1 MGTAP
6 NVAAPS
12 PASDA
17 EPSVTDLSASLSVVL
32 DQLQTAL
39 AKLGG
44 ADAPS
49 QQYGDPAAGRALALI
64 AAGIDAP
71 DEVHMETRALH
82 EHLQRLFGLFSA
94 AGKTDS
100 MGLGVASGAR
110 MTALGFRKLVRAA
123 QLTCERCTDV
133 DVDLIFQQVVRTR
146 GARMSMGDMM
156 VGLSMVAKRLY
167 PEERTQ
173 SSAFHRLLSEQMLPW
188 MLQYA
193 PARPPAATNE
203 RARCCAHPNEESSYG
218 YTDLSVSL
226 ALMSNLAIVSDGGGR
241 CGGTRTRQARD
252 GAPFLHQRS
261 RLRAPTLPPRAQA
274 TACTGIWSSSRR
286 RQSAQLRGPARRR
299 ETHHQEV

>member
-1 MGTAP
+1 MLDNKVTGPVPTL
-6 NVAAPS
+6 AAPP

-100 MGLGVASGAR
+100 MGLGVVSGAR

-193 PARPPAATNE
+193 PARPLRPPAS
-203 RARCCAHPNEESSYG
+203 ARCCAHPNEESSYG
-218 YTDLSVSL
+218 YTDLSVSRFDEQPCDCIRWRWPLRQHTGSPSSPRRPVPSPAL
-226 ALMSNLAIVSDGGGR
+226 AP
-241 CGGTRTRQARD
+241 AR
-252 GAPFLHQRS
+252 PFS
-261 RLRAPTLPPRAQA
+261 PSP
-274 TACTGIWSSSRR
+274 CTGYSTHWLLERF
-286 RQSAQLRGPARRR
+286 SA
-299 ETHHQEV
+299 